1 MNEAV
6 IRKATLA
13 DAEILATL
21 NRDVQQIHAD
31 AYPNVFKQP
40 TNFAEV
46 VADFKN
52 RVLADVDG
60 FVLILEVQK
69 EAVGCIYAHMVT
81 RPENA
86 YVYAQKLM
94 LVDQISVRP
103 QYQHHGYGKMLMQAV
118 CDVALSRGIGR
129 VLLDTYE
136 FNSNAQQF
144 YAKMGFERMKI
155 QMALDFNQQ

>member
-6 IRKATLA
+6 IRQATLA
-13 DAEILATL
+13 DVELLATL

-31 AYPNVFKQP
+31 AYPNLFKQP

-52 RVLADVDG
+52 RVLSDVDG
-60 FVLILEVQK
+60 FVLILDVEG
-69 EAVGCIYAHMVT
+69 EAVGCIYARTVT

-86 YVYAQKLM
+86 YVYAQQYM

-103 QYQHHGYGKMLMQAV
+103 QYQNKGYGKMLMQAV
-118 CDVALSRGIGR
+118 CEVATARGIHR

-155 QMALDFNQQ
+155 QLALDFNPI